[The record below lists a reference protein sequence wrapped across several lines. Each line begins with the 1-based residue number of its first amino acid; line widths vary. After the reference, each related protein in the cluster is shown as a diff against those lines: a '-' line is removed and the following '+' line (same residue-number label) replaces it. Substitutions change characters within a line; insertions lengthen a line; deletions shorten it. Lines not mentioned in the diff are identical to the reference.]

1 MRIRG
6 GSTEIENREE
16 KKENVNILVT
26 TSIGTSFLDKK
37 KKFLLP
43 SDTTVQDLKQ
53 MIHQKF
59 PGTPPTSLQKLYYQS
74 QLLANDSQTIHEVM
88 ETTGGV
94 SDQMPILLDMIV
106 GTASYQKNFTVSQ
119 ALEAYASSVVQLAY
133 IGDKLRSISF
143 QEDGIDSD
151 TSVMDTL
158 YYRELFEMVNQSLF
172 ERYSEDITNALEREK
187 NPEYDSPDTAQWRN
201 PSHTRQLSPLI
212 GAIAKELDL
221 NLFSFKRYLFFTF
234 VLLVTAKFGTPS
246 EGIDWTVLL
255 CIPMLWLSKLRQ
267 LRLLSKIVTNFG
279 LSIVHYL
286 DSIGPL
292 LPATLQVI
300 AEQAD
305 RWFVNEELT

>member
-1 MRIRG
+1 MLLKSLRSVFVAIVSICYLYLVVFPLTECRSFVSSPGRTMRILG

-74 QLLANDSQTIHEVM
+74 QLLANDSQTLHEVM
-88 ETTGGV
+88 DTTGGV

-133 IGDKLRSISF
+133 IGDKLRSLSF
-143 QEDGIDSD
+143 HEDVIENESD
-151 TSVMDTL
+151 KSSVMDSL

-172 ERYSEDITNALEREK
+172 ERYSEDITDALEREK
-187 NPEYDSPDTAQWRN
+187 NPEYDSPDTAKWRN

-234 VLLVTAKFGTPS
+234 VLLV
-246 EGIDWTVLL
+246 
-255 CIPMLWLSKLRQ
+255 R
-267 LRLLSKIVTNFG
+267 
-279 LSIVHYL
+279 
-286 DSIGPL
+286 
-292 LPATLQVI
+292 
-300 AEQAD
+300 
-305 RWFVNEELT
+305 